1 MKSIKNTSP
10 WILLRTTFDE
20 WNADRAS
27 RLSAALAF
35 YSIFSMAPLLVLA
48 VGLAGIFFGREFAQA
63 ELAGQV
69 EQLLGSADAA
79 AFVEDTIGNAAVS
92 RDSWITTIVGI
103 GFLFWGASGIFWE
116 LKSSLNLVWKVPRR
130 PANIRRTL
138 LSRLV
143 TLFMVLMTQI
153 LLLLSLIVN
162 TVLTVATQFIDSVW
176 WPGLASWTQLI
187 SFVVFFFITL
197 LVIVL
202 IYKYV
207 PDIRL
212 AWGDVWAGAFATAL
226 LFSIG
231 RLVISFYLA
240 FSGIGSVWGV
250 AGSLAV
256 ILIWVFYSAQIFF
269 LGAEFTQVYARSY
282 GSHRHDRTAA
292 TAPAPLAAETVTEPE
307 LLNPAMPAPE
317 RTGWRASLD
326 AVATFAVAT
335 SIMAVL
341 SIFNMLTWSRRD
353 QANALLASTPKN
365 PGAPDRAKWLPEHKP
380 RDL

>member
-10 WILLRTTFDE
+10 WILLRTTFEE

-48 VGLAGIFFGREFAQA
+48 VGMAGIFLGREFAQT
-63 ELAGQV
+63 ELVGQI

-79 AFVEDTIGNAAVS
+79 AFVEDTIHNAAVS
-92 RDSWITTIVGI
+92 RDSWITTVVGI

-116 LKSSLNLVWKVPRR
+116 LKSSLNLVWKVPSA
-130 PANIRRTL
+130 PADIRGTLGNRLLTL
-138 LSRLV
+138 L
-143 TLFMVLMTQI
+143 MVLITQ
-153 LLLLSLIVN
+153 LLLLVSLLIN
-162 TVLTVATQFIDSVW
+162 TFLTVTTQFIDAFW
-176 WPGLASWTQLI
+176 WPGLAGWSQVI

-197 LVIVL
+197 LIIVL

-231 RLVISFYLA
+231 RLVISFYLS
-240 FSGIGSVWGV
+240 FTGIGSVWGV

-282 GSHRHDRTAA
+282 GSRRYDRVTPATVPSVEIAPVEPKPPVLPTPTPARAWWRDMLDSAA
-292 TAPAPLAAETVTEPE
+292 TLVAA
-307 LLNPAMPAPE
+307 
-317 RTGWRASLD
+317 TG
-326 AVATFAVAT
+326 
-335 SIMAVL
+335 IMAVL
-341 SIFNMLTWSRRD
+341 SIFNMLVWANRGHAGTLLDTVARD
-353 QANALLASTPKN
+353 TATLTTAKSL
-365 PGAPDRAKWLPEHKP
+365 PDSVRLDK
-380 RDL
+380 